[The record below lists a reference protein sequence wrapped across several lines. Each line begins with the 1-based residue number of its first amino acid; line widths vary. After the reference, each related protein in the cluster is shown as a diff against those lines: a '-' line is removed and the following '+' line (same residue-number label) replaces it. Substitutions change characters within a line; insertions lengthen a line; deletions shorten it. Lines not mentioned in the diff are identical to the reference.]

1 MLRQAQEL
9 GTPYA
14 LVLLDATMPDMDGF
28 ALTEQIKPHLPS
40 AGAIIMMLIS
50 GGQRVD
56 SRRSQDLGIT
66 AYLTKPVLEAELWEA
81 LTSLATTAQPST
93 PLPQLPVPEHGQSW
107 HVLVAE
113 DNIVNQKLVARLLEK
128 WGHTVVLAST
138 GTEVLRA
145 LDRELF
151 DLVLM
156 DVQMPDM
163 DGLQATAVIRAQEH
177 RTGTHV
183 PIIALTAYVMPGD
196 EAQCLAAGMDAYVT
210 KPIRPADLL
219 AALQRIMEEKVP
231 TQAA

>member
-1 MLRQAQEL
+1 M
-9 GTPYA
+9 
-14 LVLLDATMPDMDGF
+14 
-28 ALTEQIKPHLPS
+28 
-40 AGAIIMMLIS
+40 
-50 GGQRVD
+50 
-56 SRRSQDLGIT
+56 
-66 AYLTKPVLEAELWEA
+66 
-81 LTSLATTAQPST
+81 

-113 DNIVNQKLVARLLEK
+113 DNVVNQKLVARLLEK
-128 WGHTVVLAST
+128 WGHTVGLAST

-145 LDRELF
+145 LDREPF

-163 DGLQATAVIRAQEH
+163 DGLQATAAIRAQEH
-177 RTGTHV
+177 MTGTHV

-210 KPIRPADLL
+210 KPIRPADLRT
-219 AALQRIMEEKVP
+219 ALQRVMEAKVP